1 MKTLTPNAE
10 TIEYVSPKIKYYKTR
25 AEFDIAVG
33 KDFIDVANFKTQN
46 GNSFLVGLSHGAS
59 PSGAYKYILENYKQL
74 KKPDLIRYTY
84 VNSPSKRQQS
94 LKDIINAEN
103 FLHEL
108 LDNGLIVKH
117 NILGSSILVGNIE
130 DYANEFNIK
139 LGAYLKENKKTGLD
153 YVFLATNPEGHVANI
168 TRNSEIFDSENILEI
183 VEVRKQK
190 RLTVTPF
197 FLKKSRRIAFLA
209 TKADK
214 RRPLV
219 WLLDYHS
226 KINESPSF
234 LRFIPEVE
242 KRLTIYI
249 DDEALTWPQIE
260 IKRKTRL
267 GTSTIRVDLAKPYNE
282 NAIKKLPVIVMI
294 HGFLGLNSFD
304 GMLTYLPSQK
314 YIAAA
319 MHYGSIPSKLEI
331 ERYSKHVV
339 NNINA
344 VVTYFGEKGHPV
356 YILDHSMGN
365 IYFMMI
371 DKEFNRLE
379 GIQKFLKGRIGTN
392 PFFGLEAKH
401 AVKGFLDT
409 VILPSLSLLRNPI
422 EKSMFIGFRNA
433 LPLNSKKGIRKRG
446 MAISEFLIRR
456 DSAMRDRVW
465 KNMKK
470 RITFLMT
477 KMDSLPHVNRIPIE
491 RALNR
496 LPPKIFVIQ
505 VYGALLESINFD
517 NQEGLPNMEKHK
529 IPILIFK
536 SERDSIAKFQQIYYK
551 GANVTVK
558 DITNEAEKDKFKEHL
573 YHMVFQNE
581 MLETVQQF
589 IDKTE
594 G

>member
-234 LRFIPEVE
+234 LRFMPEVE